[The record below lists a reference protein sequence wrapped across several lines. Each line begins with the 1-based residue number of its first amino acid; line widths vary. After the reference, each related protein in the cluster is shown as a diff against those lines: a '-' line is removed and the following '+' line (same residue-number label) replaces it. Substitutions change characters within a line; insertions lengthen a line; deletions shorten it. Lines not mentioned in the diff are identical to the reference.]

1 MKNENKIPIKNMIF
15 VALLVGLII
24 TNIKYRIKIDGDEYN
39 DWVNMNYYMMKDLF
53 SIIFSFFTI
62 YVSYTF
68 ERLKFKAKE
77 TLNKFIFS
85 NFGVCI
91 TYCIVS
97 LINNYNIEQLNN
109 CLFRYLFLS
118 TLFLIVCRIEHK
130 FLLKE

>member
-15 VALLVGLII
+15 VALLVGFII

-39 DWVNMNYYMMKDLF
+39 DWINMNYYMMKDLF
-53 SIIFSFFTI
+53 NIIFSFFTI

-68 ERLKFKAKE
+68 ERLKFKSKE

>member
-15 VALLVGLII
+15 VALLVGFII

-39 DWVNMNYYMMKDLF
+39 DWINMNYYMMKDLF
-53 SIIFSFFTI
+53 NIIFSFFTI

-68 ERLKFKAKE
+68 ERLKFKLKE

>member
-15 VALLVGLII
+15 VALLVGFII

-39 DWVNMNYYMMKDLF
+39 DWINMIYYMMKDLF
-53 SIIFSFFTI
+53 NIIFSFFTI

-68 ERLKFKAKE
+68 ERLKFKSKE

>member
-15 VALLVGLII
+15 VALLAGFII

-39 DWVNMNYYMMKDLF
+39 DWINMNYYMMKDLF
-53 SIIFSFFTI
+53 NIIFSFFTI

-68 ERLKFKAKE
+68 ERLKFKSKE

>member
-15 VALLVGLII
+15 VALLVGFII

-53 SIIFSFFTI
+53 NIIFSFFTI

-68 ERLKFKAKE
+68 ERLKFKSKE

>member
-109 CLFRYLFLS
+109 CSFRYLFLS

>member
-1 MKNENKIPIKNMIF
+1 MIF

-85 NFGVCI
+85 NFGGCI

>member
-15 VALLVGLII
+15 VALLAGFII

-39 DWVNMNYYMMKDLF
+39 DWINMNYYMMKDLF
-53 SIIFSFFTI
+53 NIIFSFFTI

-68 ERLKFKAKE
+68 ERLKFKLKE
-77 TLNKFIFS
+77 TLNKFIIS

>member
-15 VALLVGLII
+15 VALLVGFII
-24 TNIKYRIKIDGDEYN
+24 TNIKYQIKIDGDEYN

-53 SIIFSFFTI
+53 NIIFSFFTI

-68 ERLKFKAKE
+68 ERLKFKSKE

>member
-15 VALLVGLII
+15 FALLVGFII

-39 DWVNMNYYMMKDLF
+39 DWINMNYYMMKDLF
-53 SIIFSFFTI
+53 NIIFSFFTI

-68 ERLKFKAKE
+68 ERLKFKLKE

>member
-24 TNIKYRIKIDGDEYN
+24 TNFKYRIKINGDEYS
-39 DWVNMNYYMMKDLF
+39 DWINMNYYMMKDLF

-68 ERLKFKAKE
+68 ERLKFNAKE

>member
-15 VALLVGLII
+15 VALLVGFII

-39 DWVNMNYYMMKDLF
+39 DWINMNYYMMKDLF
-53 SIIFSFFTI
+53 NIIFSFFTI

-68 ERLKFKAKE
+68 ERLKFKLKE
-77 TLNKFIFS
+77 TLNKFIIS

>member
-24 TNIKYRIKIDGDEYN
+24 TNFKYRIKINGDEYS
-39 DWVNMNYYMMKDLF
+39 DWINMNYYMMKDLF

-68 ERLKFKAKE
+68 ERLKFKSKE

>member
-15 VALLVGLII
+15 VALLVGFII
-24 TNIKYRIKIDGDEYN
+24 TNIKYRIKIDGAEYN
-39 DWVNMNYYMMKDLF
+39 SWVHMIYYMMKDLF